1 VYFGLMLMS
10 GLGSA
15 IAWLAG
21 CARTEDRVKRLK
33 VLDRLLDIVQ
43 EARAAETVDE
53 LVKLR
58 GEADGVLSRTIRQ
71 VEASKLDE
79 SALMAFS
86 LALDQAQ
93 LAISDRRS
101 TLAALANSP
110 TGLGR
115 ASSSTACARCYEPN
129 SPSTRICESSCS
141 APERHVLS
149 RRRPSTTP

>member
-1 VYFGLMLMS
+1 MYFGLMLMS

-21 CARTEDRVKRLK
+21 RARTEDRMKRLT

-58 GEADGVLSRTIRQ
+58 EEADGVLRRTIRQ
-71 VEASKLDE
+71 VEPNKLDE

-101 TLAALANSP
+101 TLALANAP
-110 TGLGR
+110 TGLPPVQITQGG
-115 ASSSTACARCYEPN
+115 CANEKPD
-129 SPSTRICESSCS
+129 S
-141 APERHVLS
+141 AIVVMKTFR
-149 RRRPSTTP
+149 